1 MAKVTS
7 KNDSSASS
15 VLDTS
20 AEAFKKAFTD
30 HIHHT
35 LARNEKTV
43 AEHEKFLAV
52 AYAVRD
58 RLIDRW
64 IQTQETYYNN
74 DVKRVYY
81 LSLEFLIGR
90 TLGNSVLNLDVEGAV
105 NEALHELSM
114 DLEELREQEV
124 DAGLGNGGLG
134 RLAAC
139 FLDSMATLEL
149 PATGMGIRYEYGM
162 FHQKIQDGQQEEH
175 PEAGRLHLPVLRE
188 ERGRA
193 DDDRPRR
200 PAFPRRRAH
209 LDQRRR
215 RLRALQH
222 EEGQPPAEG
231 ARLDPEAAAGRSA
244 GHRRA
249 ALVGGRSHGARRVG
263 RLATS
268 ARVGGGRR
276 ATGR

>member
-149 PATGMGIRYEYGM
+149 PATWAWVFDTSMVCSIKKFKM
-162 FHQKIQDGQQEEH
+162 
-175 PEAGRLHLPVLRE
+175 VNRE
-188 ERGRA
+188 NILITGYA
-193 DDDRPRR
+193 YLT
-200 PAFPRRRAH
+200 H
-209 LDQRRR
+209 GKSL
-215 RLRALQH
+215 ALQTH
-222 EEGQPPAEG
+222 YVF
-231 ARLDPEAAAGRSA
+231 LSTVMLSA
-244 GHRRA
+244 GLMKKGKLNNR
-249 ALVGGRSHGARRVG
+249 
-263 RLATS
+263 
-268 ARVGGGRR
+268 
-276 ATGR
+276 